1 MPKKRENRKLSP
13 SSDNSLDSS
22 PNDDQPRL
30 RRKRWAPKVKTGC
43 VTCRV
48 RRVKCDETKPHCKRC
63 TAYGYVCDGYL
74 TATTSA
80 TYAASA
86 VQKSYHVRRTTAALE
101 SLQLVVESRIVP
113 SDWDFMESCRYY
125 IETILPV
132 RQRDIDFPQA
142 GVLNLATRHRPSF
155 LLAMTAH
162 RIGLISRALDILPHP
177 SHMNS
182 ITPLWNH
189 LHSSMVCSI
198 QEINANLES
207 GAPYCKVLALLRIT
221 DLLSVEL
228 TLLGTAWRAHV
239 SGFLAVLDNCIKS
252 DIVLPPSP
260 VLKTATQF
268 HVITAAI
275 ANTTSPACDQIEEL
289 DNFTLAQLVDYYS
302 VQMYAEMPCPSSLFL
317 EMLRVTELRRL
328 AMTGV
333 GYDRAI
339 APVVRDVLNCIASF
353 VPETWDEPYGVPD
366 QAEFVLMARVFK
378 CSVALY
384 AILSLPPPP
393 SVSIFEVLESW
404 AIIRAELRQELMQ
417 LMREALGVLRSK
429 AALCWPVAVAGV
441 AVADGSDE
449 DRELVLSTFRDSEGE
464 PMECFYVP
472 KHYIEKL
479 RGFWA
484 SGKRGW
490 EDCWDEPFA
499 PMA

>member
-1 MPKKRENRKLSP
+1 MPQKRDNRNLSP
-13 SSDNSLDSS
+13 TSNSSLDSS

-63 TAYGYVCDGYL
+63 TAYGYLCDGYL
-74 TATTSA
+74 TPTTSA
-80 TYAASA
+80 AYTASA
-86 VQKSYHVRRTTAALE
+86 VQKSHHVRRTAAALDP
-101 SLQLVVESRIVP
+101 LQPVAESRIVP
-113 SDWDFMESCRYY
+113 PDWDFMESCRYY

-142 GVLNLATRHRPSF
+142 GILNLATRHRPSF

-177 SHMNS
+177 MHMSS
-182 ITPLWNH
+182 IAPLWNH

-198 QEINANLES
+198 QEINSNLEG

-228 TLLGTAWRAHV
+228 TLLGTAWRAHS

-252 DIVLPPSP
+252 DIFLPPSP

-275 ANTTSPACDQIEEL
+275 ANTTSPACDQIKEL
-289 DNFTLAQLVDYYS
+289 DNFTLAQLADYYS
-302 VQMYAEMPCPSSLFL
+302 VQMYAEMPCPSVLFL

-333 GYDRAI
+333 SYDCAI
-339 APVVRDVLNCIASF
+339 APIVRDVLNRIASF
-353 VPETWDEPYGVPD
+353 APETWDETYGVPD
-366 QAEFVLMARVFK
+366 QPEFVLMARIFK

-393 SVSIFEVLESW
+393 SVSRFEVLESW
-404 AIIRAELRQELMQ
+404 AKSKIELRRELMQ
-417 LMREALGVLRSK
+417 LMREALGFLRSK

-449 DRELVLSTFRDSEGE
+449 DRELVLSTFQDSQGE

-472 KHYIEKL
+472 KHYVEKL